1 MRGADLE
8 PTRTLLDH
16 IKRRLAAVAREMGGA
31 SDDDER
37 LWWWPADLAELGADV
52 DVLLDRERFPAP

>member
-1 MRGADLE
+1 MRGRNLE
-8 PTRTLLDH
+8 TSLAILEHMR
-16 IKRRLAAVAREMGGA
+16 RRLATLSRELGA
-31 SDDDER
+31 EADNDER